1 MKKSYCNGS
10 RSIENIMLKKE
21 PGVSVTPKKTFV
33 CSMPIIEAVEK
44 GVKYI
49 NMTSMMTSITGLQ
62 TLFSCIFSSTFTVDI
77 KEINICWKD
86 MPGAFSII
94 IFVRKDGLVKTEK
107 IPPRKRYFLFKELFQ
122 LYHLLTFY
130 VKNMNPLLF
139 GRIEKNFCSFSHFKS
154 GEGGSLLY
162 KYL

>member
-21 PGVSVTPKKTFV
+21 PGFSVTQKKTFV

-62 TLFSCIFSSTFTVDI
+62 TLFSCIFSSTFIVDI
-77 KEINICWKD
+77 KEINICW
-86 MPGAFSII
+86 
-94 IFVRKDGLVKTEK
+94 
-107 IPPRKRYFLFKELFQ
+107 
-122 LYHLLTFY
+122 
-130 VKNMNPLLF
+130 
-139 GRIEKNFCSFSHFKS
+139 
-154 GEGGSLLY
+154 
-162 KYL
+162 